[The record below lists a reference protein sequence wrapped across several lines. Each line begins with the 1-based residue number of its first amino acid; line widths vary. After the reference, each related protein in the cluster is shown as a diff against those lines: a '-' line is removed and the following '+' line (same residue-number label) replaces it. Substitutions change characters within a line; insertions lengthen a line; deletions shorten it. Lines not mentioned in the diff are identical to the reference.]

1 MALASNVKY
10 ASEYYV
16 YRPTDFMFTLF
27 HNGANLHNKAFI
39 FFMLW
44 ETKLTPRSQ
53 KKTVRCI

>member
-16 YRPTDFMFTLF
+16 YRPTYFMFTLF

-39 FFMLW
+39 FFML
-44 ETKLTPRSQ
+44 
-53 KKTVRCI
+53 